1 MLIRTGGKKKITKNW
16 KEMETSELNFVLNE
30 SHNKREEI
38 KKGKEVRDEG
48 GKKKEPITK

>member
-1 MLIRTGGKKKITKNW
+1 
-16 KEMETSELNFVLNE
+16 METSELNFVLNE

-38 KKGKEVRDEG
+38 KKGKEVRYEG

>member
-38 KKGKEVRDEG
+38 KKGKKWGMKAGR
-48 GKKKEPITK
+48 KKSQ